1 MNQDQVQHLVYLG
14 IGSNIDPEEY
24 LPRAIDC
31 IRENLQVVSIS
42 TIWQSPAVGSSGPD
56 YLNAVIAVK
65 TDYHPPN
72 LKDKIISYIEDQLGR
87 VRTDNKYADRT
98 IDIDILVV
106 DNEVLDNQIW
116 EYAHIAVPLSELNPT
131 LRNKETGKTIANVAE
146 DLRRHTDL
154 QSRLDINY

>member
-1 MNQDQVQHLVYLG
+1 MTQDQIEYLVYLG

-65 TDYHPPN
+65 TEYQPPN

-106 DNEVLDNQIW
+106 DDEVLDNQIW
-116 EYAHIAVPLSELNPT
+116 QYAHIAVPLSELNPS
-131 LRNKETGKTIANVAE
+131 LKNKETGETIISVAVRLLNQT
-146 DLRRHTDL
+146 DLR
-154 QSRLDINY
+154 SRLDISY